1 MVATSTAMERAAA
14 VRAPDVGGIA
24 LSWWR
29 GLTNREIPAARRAWA
44 ELRRAYTPQ
53 EVALTPAYVQLAE
66 RIAERTGREA
76 PDRAA
81 AIALALAAVKPEQ
94 GRERGSVAR
103 AMRTP
108 PTGIDRPPVS
118 EQRFR
123 RLLQIDDLESLAAA
137 LRRITPMLATVPV
150 PDLAM
155 SVFHWGDARKRRW
168 AELYW
173 TGFTLEEDGHQER
186 TGTNEEEDA

>member
-1 MVATSTAMERAAA
+1 MVATSTATERDAAG
-14 VRAPDVGGIA
+14 RAPDVGGVA

-29 GLTNREIPAARRAWA
+29 ALTNRENPAARRAWA
-44 ELRRAYTPQ
+44 ELRRAHTPQ

-76 PDRAA
+76 PDRTAA
-81 AIALALAAVKPEQ
+81 MALALAAVKPEQ
-94 GRERGSVAR
+94 GRESGSVAR
-103 AMRTP
+103 AMRIS
-108 PTGIDRPPVS
+108 PTDSERPPVS

-123 RLLQIDDLESLAAA
+123 RLLQIDDRESLAAA

-150 PDLAM
+150 TDLAM
-155 SVFHWGDARKRRW
+155 SVFHWGNARKRRW

-173 TGFTLEEDGHQER
+173 TGFTLEENGHPER